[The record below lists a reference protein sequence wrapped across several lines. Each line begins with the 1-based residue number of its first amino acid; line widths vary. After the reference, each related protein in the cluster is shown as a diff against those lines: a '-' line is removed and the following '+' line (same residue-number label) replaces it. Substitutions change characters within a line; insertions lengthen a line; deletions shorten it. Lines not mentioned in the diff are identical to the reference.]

1 MSIVADHLTSKSTL
15 DETLFEAI
23 AQGIETQGYVIL
35 PAALPESVCTSLVD
49 HLADIEQEEFHAA
62 SVGRG
67 TAQTQNEFVRRN
79 SIYWIEEDDAAAKS
93 WLDWSS
99 RLRLYLNRR
108 LFLGL
113 FSFESHFSIYQV
125 GDFYRKHVDAFKGES
140 NRVLSLVVYL
150 NKGWEPDQGGELK
163 IFLPAAENDEAAMAA
178 TAKLATAWQ
187 SNEPASIKV
196 APSYGTI
203 VLFLSEEF
211 SHEVLP
217 TRRDRYA
224 IAGWFRLNSSLNDN
238 IDPPR

>member
-1 MSIVADHLTSKSTL
+1 MSLVSDHLTSKPTP

-35 PAALPESVCTSLVD
+35 PAALPEALCTSLVD
-49 HLADIEQEEFHAA
+49 HLAIIEQDEFHAA

-67 TAQTQNEFVRRN
+67 TGQTQNEFVRRN
-79 SIYWIEEDDAAAKS
+79 SIYWIEEDDAVAKS

-140 NRVLSLVVYL
+140 NRILSLVVYL

-163 IFLPAAENDEAAMAA
+163 IFLPVGEDDTVAA
-178 TAKLATAWQ
+178 TAKLTTAWQ
-187 SNEPASIKV
+187 PTESDSIKV

-217 TRRDRYA
+217 TQRDRYA
-224 IAGWFRLNSSLNDN
+224 VAGWFRLNSSLNDT